1 MKRKKEEPKQGTLI
15 EQMYSKRQDQ
25 REMCFVDSEHDSV
38 VGWQEMKLQVKIG
51 TLAEMAESLSLSSIL
66 EISAWPCIGTD
77 DLAVQ

>member
-1 MKRKKEEPKQGTLI
+1 
-15 EQMYSKRQDQ
+15 
-25 REMCFVDSEHDSV
+25 
-38 VGWQEMKLQVKIG
+38 MKLQVKIG